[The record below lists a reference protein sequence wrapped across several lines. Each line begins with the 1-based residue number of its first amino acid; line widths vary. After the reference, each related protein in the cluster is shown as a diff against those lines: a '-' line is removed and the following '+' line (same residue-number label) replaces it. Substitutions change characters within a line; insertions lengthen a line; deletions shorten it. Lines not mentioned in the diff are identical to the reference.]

1 MNDDY
6 HNWNTKCTFSLRFC
20 HEFTSQTKG
29 ALRSSV
35 PLTAGSCFCVVS
47 EIQASDQQL
56 FQGLLIRCVVQ
67 LELIQTIDNIVFF
80 PATSRKED
88 AENLA
93 VAQVCKPLAHFL
105 EYWPPF
111 FLSPPTPLPQQHCP
125 HNHHLPSTQT
135 PPPPH
140 LPHLPTSFC
149 KRSILRKPPST
160 FFLSFYLPVGRWE
173 A

>member
-35 PLTAGSCFCVVS
+35 PLTAGSCFCVLS

-111 FLSPPTPLPQQHCP
+111 FLSPPRPPSPTALPPQP
-125 HNHHLPSTQT
+125 PSPIHPDPPSS
-135 PPPPH
+135 PPPPS
-140 LPHLPTSFC
+140 PHL
-149 KRSILRKPPST
+149 ILQ
-160 FFLSFYLPVGRWE
+160 